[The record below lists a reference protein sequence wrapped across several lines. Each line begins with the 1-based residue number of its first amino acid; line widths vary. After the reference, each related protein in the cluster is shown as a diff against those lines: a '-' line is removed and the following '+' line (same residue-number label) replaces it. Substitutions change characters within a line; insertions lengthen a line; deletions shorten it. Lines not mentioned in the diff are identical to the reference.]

1 MPLFNAIIS
10 ISCGI
15 MWLVRGLENGFT
27 PFGIIVTVL
36 WFFAAL
42 LFSVAYFK
50 RRKIEEK

>member
-1 MPLFNAIIS
+1 MPLMNAIIS

-27 PFGIIVTVL
+27 PFGILVTVL

-42 LFSVAYFK
+42 LFFIAYIK
-50 RRKIEEK
+50 RRGIEEK